1 MDENHKDLE
10 EIETLNEQPKSEQD
24 NVVEVA
30 PMEENNE
37 AETPVEVAP
46 MEENNEAEA
55 PVEVPPMEENN
66 VAETSGDVAPMEEN
80 NVAEAPVEV
89 PPMEENNVAEAP
101 VEVPPMEENN
111 VAETP
116 VEEPPMEENNVVET
130 PVEVP
135 SMEENNVAEAPVEET
150 PMEENNVVETPVE
163 EPPMEE
169 NNVAEA
175 PVEETPMEE
184 NNVAEAPGEVPPM
197 EENNV
202 AETPVEVPPM
212 EENNEMMPNNS
223 NKKKGKFGKVFLII
237 LLILVLIAAIIIV
250 VLKFMPQLVKKDATN
265 KIESKKVYS
274 KYRMDGNGLQNFDL
288 SFLKIENSDNN
299 IIYSPL
305 SIKYALGMLNE
316 GASGN
321 TKKQITDVIGDYK
334 INKYTNNNNM
344 SFANALFIRD
354 NYKEYIKTDY
364 KDNLTNKYN
373 AELIYDSFQTPNNV
387 NKWVSDKTFGL
398 IDQLVDNVSNT
409 KFMLINALA
418 IDMEWNKLIQA
429 TNETFKDAYSVHY
442 EHENFSDSIRVIMG
456 DIYSSVPFNNNQ
468 INAKAV
474 EIGAAINNYDIISD
488 LGEDNIRQTITQ
500 EYTNWLAN
508 GDNLCGNDL
517 PVDQYVNKFIEE
529 LKSNYGQVK
538 SSTDFMLY
546 NDEHVKAFA
555 KDLKEYS
562 GTTLQYVGIMPKDQD
577 INQYIENVDTK
588 NISDIITNLK
598 TIELGNFTKG
608 KVTEISGYIPLFKYD
623 YELKLNNDLNEL
635 GITDIFDKEKIDLS
649 NMTSDKDIV
658 MDTKHKANI
667 EFSNEGI
674 KAAAATMDVGFGAA
688 RCGFEHLYEV
698 PVEKI
703 DLTFDKPY
711 IFLIRD
717 KNSGEIWF
725 VGKVIQPTENN
736 TTN

>member
-30 PMEENNE
+30 PMEENNV
-37 AETPVEVAP
+37 AETSEDVVPI
-46 MEENNEAEA
+46 EENNVAEA
-55 PVEVPPMEENN
+55 PVEV
-66 VAETSGDVAPMEEN
+66 TPMEEN

-111 VAETP
+111 VAEAPVEVPPVEVPP
-116 VEEPPMEENNVVET
+116 VEENNVAEAPVEVPPMEENNVVET
-130 PVEVP
+130 PNN
-135 SMEENNVAEAPVEET
+135 ENIA
-150 PMEENNVVETPVE
+150 
-163 EPPMEE
+163 
-169 NNVAEA
+169 
-175 PVEETPMEE
+175 
-184 NNVAEAPGEVPPM
+184 
-197 EENNV
+197 
-202 AETPVEVPPM
+202 
-212 EENNEMMPNNS
+212 NNEMMPNNS

-237 LLILVLIAAIIIV
+237 LLVLVLIAAIIIV

-321 TKKQITDVIGDYK
+321 TKEQITDVIGDYK

-354 NYKEYIKTDY
+354 NYKEYIKTNY

-429 TNETFKDAYSVHY
+429 TNETFKDSYSVHY
-442 EHENFSDSIRVIMG
+442 EHENFSDFIEVIMG
-456 DIYSSVPFNNNQ
+456 DRYPSVPFNNNQ

-546 NDEHVKAFA
+546 DDEHVKAFA

-674 KAAAATMDVGFGAA
+674 KAAAATMMGGLGAA
-688 RCGFEHLYEV
+688 SCGFEHLYEV

-717 KNSGEIWF
+717 KNSGEVWF
-725 VGKVIQPTENN
+725 VGKVVQPTENN